1 MLLKRVYKVFLFLG
15 LLFCP
20 IELLSQSIKIIK
32 TDIYYIEYD
41 EDYEQPIYVEYKLMR
56 EFLGNVSRRGYDFW
70 VPDNVITS
78 DDDDYRYNIWDKG
91 HMVPARSFNSTPEM
105 LESTFNYV
113 NASLQH
119 QSLNR
124 GAWRE
129 LEEFERNLVFLFGEV
144 SVTIEPVFTPSSI
157 RLPTNA
163 VVPDGFF
170 KTLVVDNRKIKFYFG
185 NQPTN
190 GKHWSEML
198 ID

>member
-1 MLLKRVYKVFLFLG
+1 MLKYFYRPLLLIILLFL
-15 LLFCP
+15 P
-20 IELLSQSIKIIK
+20 IKLNSQSIKIIK

-41 EDYEQPIYVEYKLMR
+41 EDYEQPIYVEYTLLPN
-56 EFLGNVSRRGYDFW
+56 FLGNISRRGYDFW
-70 VPDNVITS
+70 VPENVITS
-78 DDDDYRYNIWDKG
+78 DDDDYRFNIWDKG
-91 HMVPARSFNSTPEM
+91 HMVPAASFNLTPEM
-105 LESTFNYV
+105 LESTFSYV

-144 SVTIEPVFTPSSI
+144 SVTIEPVFSPSSV

-170 KTLVVDNRKIKFYFG
+170 KTIVVDNRKLKFYFG

-190 GKHWSEML
+190 GKHWSEM
-198 ID
+198 IIK